1 MARPPFIGLVIDSD
15 CTFALYP
22 AIESD
27 WGLRWRLVS
36 GREER
41 DADTA
46 GEDDDDDPGIR
57 LDGETEEED
66 TIFGG
71 EGGGGIIE

>member
-27 WGLRWRLVS
+27 CGLRWRLVS

-41 DADTA
+41 GADTA
-46 GEDDDDDPGIR
+46 EEEDDPEIR
-57 LDGETEEED
+57 LDGATEEDD

-71 EGGGGIIE
+71 EGGGIIE